1 MRVVVADQDLNFL
14 GRLESFLRRKGHEV
28 VTVSDGLACL
38 YALRE
43 CEPDILAISNDLLWG
58 GSDGILS
65 VMLDEAELCNIPV
78 LLLQG
83 EDGNLGVRR
92 HPMILSAVRRPFQL
106 DELTSQL
113 HFLALLGAEE
123 RRQSQGKARR
133 YVANPNARIQTAM
146 WNA

>member
-1 MRVVVADQDLNFL
+1 MRVVVADQDVEFL
-14 GRLESFLRRKGHEV
+14 ERLESFLRRKGHEV
-28 VTVSDGLACL
+28 VAVSDGLACL

-65 VMLDEAELCNIPV
+65 VMLDEAELQNIPV

-83 EDGNLGVRR
+83 EDGNLGLRR
-92 HPMILSAVRRPFQL
+92 HPMIVSAVRRPFQL

-123 RRQSQGKARR
+123 NRRSQGAASRC
-133 YVANPNARIQTAM
+133 VVNPMSPIQTAM